1 MIQFGSARI
10 LWIVNFFK
18 KYRTAGHLVFW
29 KAWPATDHKDKGIY
43 FYTYL
48 MFFSLRGKPF
58 DLPCIPAFS
67 GAFDGKT
74 DCNWGASFVVEIWVS
89 TVVTNSIN
97 SKVLMVHGC
106 YCLYCS
112 EENLTLAGYPWLTYT
127 IRLYNLYSR
136 DLSIWGVFSLQLQTD
151 PSKTDCKRINDSG
164 SLRASPIW
172 ASEASLASVAS
183 LAQIK
188 RACPNREHAR
198 RLRQRN
204 PEIGVTLRSL
214 PEGA

>member
-10 LWIVNFFK
+10 LWIVLFLK

-29 KAWPATDHKDKGIY
+29 KAWSATGHKDKGIY

-48 MFFSLRGKPF
+48 MFFFFAGQR
-58 DLPCIPAFS
+58 DLPCIPASS

-74 DCNWGASFVVEIWVS
+74 DRNWEASFVVEIWVS

-97 SKVLMVHGC
+97 IKVLMVHGC

-136 DLSIWGVFSLQLQTD
+136 DLSIWGVF
-151 PSKTDCKRINDSG
+151 
-164 SLRASPIW
+164 
-172 ASEASLASVAS
+172 
-183 LAQIK
+183 
-188 RACPNREHAR
+188 
-198 RLRQRN
+198 RL
-204 PEIGVTLRSL
+204 
-214 PEGA
+214 

>member
-10 LWIVNFFK
+10 LWIVIFFK

-29 KAWPATDHKDKGIY
+29 KAWSATGHKDKGIY

-58 DLPCIPAFS
+58 DLPSVPASS

-74 DCNWGASFVVEIWVS
+74 DRNWGASFVVEIWVS

-112 EENLTLAGYPWLTYT
+112 EENYNTRRLSLTH
-127 IRLYNLYSR
+127 LYHKIIQFILSWPF
-136 DLSIWGVFSLQLQTD
+136 DLGRFSF
-151 PSKTDCKRINDSG
+151 
-164 SLRASPIW
+164 
-172 ASEASLASVAS
+172 VAS
-183 LAQIK
+183 DWS
-188 RACPNREHAR
+188 
-198 RLRQRN
+198 
-204 PEIGVTLRSL
+204 V
-214 PEGA
+214 

>member
-1 MIQFGSARI
+1 M
-10 LWIVNFFK
+10 
-18 KYRTAGHLVFW
+18 FW

-48 MFFSLRGKPF
+48 MFFFSLRGKPF
-58 DLPCIPAFS
+58 DLPCIPASS

-74 DCNWGASFVVEIWVS
+74 DSNWGASFVVEIWVS

-127 IRLYNLYSR
+127 IRLYNLYFC

-172 ASEASLASVAS
+172 ASEASLARTRVLASVAS
-183 LAQIK
+183 LAQIG
-188 RACPNREHAR
+188 ELAR